1 MEIVIVVATDRNGLI
16 GKDGGLPWRLPG
28 DLKRFRAL
36 TTGYPVIMG
45 RATWDSIGKPLPG
58 RDNIVVSRTLGAL
71 EGAHVVA
78 SPSDA
83 LELAARLTAGREKA
97 QQRAMVIGGATIY
110 RALLRTATHL
120 NLTVVEAALD
130 GDTHFPPIDRSEW
143 VEESREHY
151 PADEKNTFATTVYS
165 LVRRPHVDRDS
176 N

>member
-1 MEIVIVVATDRNGLI
+1 MDIVIVVATDRNGLI

-71 EGAHVVA
+71 DGAHVVA

-83 LELAARLTAGREKA
+83 LDLAATLTADREPA
-97 QQRAMVIGGATIY
+97 QRRAMVIGGATIY

-120 NLTVVEAALD
+120 NLTVVEAELA

-143 VEESREHY
+143 VEESRERFA
-151 PADEKNTFATTVYS
+151 ADEKNAFATTVYS
-165 LVRRPHVDRDS
+165 LARRARTERAA